1 MTSARAW
8 PDRALGARVATIV
21 VGGPV
26 FLAAVW
32 AGGLALLAVVLALVA
47 VALVEYRRL
56 AQTAGL
62 RPAGVV
68 LGGGVGFP
76 LLAAWGLWPH
86 AGALVAALVAAAA
99 GTGLWPERRAGAL
112 AHAGAAVLG
121 AVYVGL
127 LFAHLVLARAA
138 FGPGPLL
145 ALLGVVWASDIAAY
159 LVGVRWG
166 RRRLLPAVSP
176 GKSVEGVAAGL
187 AAGAAVAAAAG
198 GVIGWPAAQ
207 SALGGV
213 LVAAIGVVGDLWES
227 ALKRAAGA
235 KDSGA
240 WLPGHGGILDRFD
253 AVLFGVPAGYYL
265 MGWLR

>member
-1 MTSARAW
+1 MTSARVW
-8 PDRALGARVATIV
+8 PDRALGARVATV
-21 VGGPV
+21 AVGGPV

-32 AGGLALLAVVLALVA
+32 AGGPALLAVVLALVA
-47 VALVEYRRL
+47 AALVEYWRL

-68 LGGGVGFP
+68 LGGGLGFP
-76 LLAAWGLWPH
+76 LLAAWGQWSH
-86 AGALVAALVAAAA
+86 AGTLAATLVAAAA
-99 GTGLWPERRAGAL
+99 AAGLWPARRAGAL

-127 LFAHLVLARAA
+127 LFAYLVLARAA

-198 GVIGWPAAQ
+198 GVVGWPAAPG
-207 SALGGV
+207 ALAGL
-213 LVAAIGVVGDLWES
+213 LVAGIGVVGDLWES
-227 ALKRAAGA
+227 AMKRAAGV

-240 WLPGHGGILDRFD
+240 WLPGHGGVLDRFD
-253 AVLFGVPAGYYL
+253 AVLFGVPVGYYL
-265 MGWLR
+265 IAWLR